1 MLCVVHLFGVT
12 QGQDFI
18 QEDQNHN
25 EILNNHEEVCSKIG
39 VKVTLIPISSEPNNL
54 EETKK
59 HKMRLIHLLRNLFPF

>member
-39 VKVTLIPISSEPNNL
+39 IKVTLIPISSEPNNL

-59 HKMRLIHLLRNLFPF
+59 HKIRLTIFCITCFPF

>member
-1 MLCVVHLFGVT
+1 MLCVVDLFGVT

-25 EILNNHEEVCSKIG
+25 EILNNHEEVCSKIE
-39 VKVTLIPISSEPNNL
+39 VKVTLISISCEPNNF

-59 HKMRLIHLLRNLFPF
+59 HKIGLTIFYITRSPF